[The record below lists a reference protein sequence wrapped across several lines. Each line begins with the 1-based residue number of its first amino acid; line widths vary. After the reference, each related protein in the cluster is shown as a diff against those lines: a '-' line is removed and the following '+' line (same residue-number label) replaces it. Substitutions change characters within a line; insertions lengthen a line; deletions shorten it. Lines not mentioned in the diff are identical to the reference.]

1 MHSHFAASS
10 QPNLG
15 LGMGPISPGGLSSPS
30 TTSFGQQSAGE
41 IISLKQ
47 SLAQE
52 RSQKVAL
59 NAKLAALQAS
69 KAELE
74 EELEGLSQA
83 LFEEVRFSLS
93 SSGNRDTLGR

>member
-1 MHSHFAASS
+1 MNSHFAASS

-15 LGMGPISPGGLSSPS
+15 LGLGPISPGSASASPGTSS
-30 TTSFGQQSAGE
+30 FANGE

-52 RSQKVAL
+52 RTQRVAL
-59 NAKLAALQAS
+59 GTKLAALQAS

-83 LFEEVRFSLS
+83 LFEEVSASFTPSRS
-93 SSGNRDTLGR
+93 D